1 MSSTHILPAQVLL
14 GSCAAAREKAA
25 QPLPLA
31 AEAVHKVE
39 YIFVQLSPNKVSSR
53 PVVVPKESVPH
64 QGLQHPACTDPK
76 DHSLLLRNASPTADR
91 QNHS

>member
-31 AEAVHKVE
+31 AEAVHE
-39 YIFVQLSPNKVSSR
+39 AEDTFVRLPPNNVSLR
-53 PVVVPKESVPH
+53 PEVVPKESVPH

-76 DHSLLLRNASPTADR
+76 DHSLLLRNA
-91 QNHS
+91 